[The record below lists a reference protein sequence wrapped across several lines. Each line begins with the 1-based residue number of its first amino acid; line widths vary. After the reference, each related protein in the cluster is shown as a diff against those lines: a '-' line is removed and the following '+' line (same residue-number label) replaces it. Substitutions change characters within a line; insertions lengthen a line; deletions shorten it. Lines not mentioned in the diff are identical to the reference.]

1 MRTNMSF
8 PTVSPGLI
16 HHPRF
21 SERMPAF
28 VREAHQLKLTLKP
41 IPGPTATGRG
51 SANSAASQELSSVY
65 LGRPPLARA
74 ENGGFFKNTPV
85 SNFDPYIGHLKNS
98 DN

>member
-41 IPGPTATGRG
+41 IPRT
-51 SANSAASQELSSVY
+51 NSH
-65 LGRPPLARA
+65 RP
-74 ENGGFFKNTPV
+74 GFGK
-85 SNFDPYIGHLKNS
+85 
-98 DN
+98 